1 MKIDFPFFSIIIP
14 TYNRANLIA
23 KTLDSIL
30 NQSFKYFEVVI
41 VDDGSTDKTSEIIAP
56 YISTQIRYIKKINAE
71 RGASR
76 NVGIN
81 EAKGQFVTFIDSD
94 DLMYA
99 NHLETAYNFLQNNPH
114 TQFYGQG
121 YETKTANGN
130 LLISHSNISNPTLS
144 LLKGNFLSCIGVFV
158 NLIFIKENKLYF
170 SENRAFSGTEDWAL
184 WLQILARTELKYQ
197 NIVTASMI
205 EHEERSVLSF
215 SEKQLFD
222 RTIGLK
228 EILSNDSVFVTK
240 FGIKTIGLIYA
251 HMLSYGGLHLALSKN
266 KKAGI
271 KWYISAIK
279 INFKELLSRRFL
291 AFVKILLFQ

>member
-1 MKIDFPFFSIIIP
+1 MNIGFPFFSIIIP

-30 NQSFKYFEVVI
+30 NQSFKDFEVII
-41 VDDGSTDKTSEIIAP
+41 VDDGSTDNTSEIISP
-56 YISTQIRYIKKINAE
+56 YISNQIRYIKKSNAE

-99 NHLETAYNFLQNNPH
+99 NHLETAYNYLQNNLE

-121 YETKTANGN
+121 YETKSANGN
-130 LLISHSNISNPTLS
+130 LLISHSSISNPTFS

-158 NLIFIKENKLYF
+158 RLDFLKQNSLYF

-184 WLQILARTELKYQ
+184 WLQILARTDLAYQ

-215 SEKQLFD
+215 SEKQLLD
-222 RTIGLK
+222 RTNGLK
-228 EILSNDSVFVTK
+228 EILSNDSVFVAK
-240 FGIKTIGLIYA
+240 FGLKTVKAIYA

-291 AFVKILLFQ
+291 AFVKILLLK